1 MTRPVFRRTPASP
14 GHTSVIRN
22 ANSSAAWSRSSLDS
36 ATSHSERGTRRLLSS
51 VTAGRSHPG
60 RRSASSNL
68 PPPPR
73 RRSSA
78 AAFRADA
85 YAAAAAAEPATM
97 SNDAPALPRTSSN
110 PPRNTGPMR
119 NTKSPAVFGSVN
131 ASPSPPLGALSC
143 ASAFTAGPAAA
154 VPMPH
159 SPMHSCSSWKSEE
172 SCATTRPAAHIARL
186 ATTTALSP
194 ILSAT
199 IPDNGADTIPR
210 SAVTLNSSP
219 TCAGVASSACVA
231 NHGMHVSLATKPS
244 ALAAAAAVMTRCLS
258 DSRRTRQSLAAL
270 IASSSRSIS
279 ATASISACRSTPSSA
294 AKSISSGCGG
304 GRRMNGFSSSS
315 CRLTTSLK
323 SSTARCEYA
332 LRADAGNVSPRIAT
346 KSVGVRPSIVV
357 DSSGPSTA
365 LAALSHALLSHRK
378 ASSGR
383 HSR

>member
-1 MTRPVFRRTPASP
+1 
-14 GHTSVIRN
+14 
-22 ANSSAAWSRSSLDS
+22 
-36 ATSHSERGTRRLLSS
+36 
-51 VTAGRSHPG
+51 
-60 RRSASSNL
+60 
-68 PPPPR
+68 
-73 RRSSA
+73 
-78 AAFRADA
+78 
-85 YAAAAAAEPATM
+85 
-97 SNDAPALPRTSSN
+97 
-110 PPRNTGPMR
+110 MR

-159 SPMHSCSSWKSEE
+159 SPMHSCSSWKFEE
-172 SCATTRPAAHIARL
+172 SCATTRPAAHIPKL

-279 ATASISACRSTPSSA
+279 
-294 AKSISSGCGG
+294 
-304 GRRMNGFSSSS
+304 SSSS
-315 CRLTTSLK
+315 TLMSIDSAMRSSSRSAATLMSGSSEYPPVHANAADGKLVNYQIEVTFDASIFYATSC
-323 SSTARCEYA
+323 SSGVVNGFTCTLNDPLE
-332 LRADAGNVSPRIAT
+332 RAKLIAT
-346 KSVGVRPSIVV
+346 ETASTVSGSRVRNWSRQYHPTLPKPSDPALVPY
-357 DSSGPSTA
+357 DSLFVWRPGY
-365 LAALSHALLSHRK
+365 SHRND
-378 ASSGR
+378 
-383 HSR
+383 